1 MAELLTVDGFDLEK
15 VTAMIDG
22 SELGGV
28 QKSLLSTA
36 LDKAKDNP
44 ELLSGVLDQIKAAM
58 GL

>member
-22 SELGGV
+22 SDLGGV
-28 QKSLLSTA
+28 QKTLLGTA
-36 LDKAKDNP
+36 LEKAKDNP
-44 ELLSGVLDQIKAAM
+44 ELLGGVLDQIKAAM